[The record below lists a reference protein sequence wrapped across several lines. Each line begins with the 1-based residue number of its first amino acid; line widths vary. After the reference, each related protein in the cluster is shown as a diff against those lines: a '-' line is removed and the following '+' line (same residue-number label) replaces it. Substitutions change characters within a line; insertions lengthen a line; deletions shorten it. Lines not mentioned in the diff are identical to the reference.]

1 MKGDERIGEQMQ
13 CIITI
18 TSHQNDRRTKGGR
31 RAQLNSLCCA
41 IDTMTL
47 VLILIDHVIVAH
59 EHDHDYPLVLFLYFF
74 LSFQFTFLSPPP
86 PPFSLQSVKRV
97 ISLQYGT
104 FNTYSSSSSL
114 MCTPQSSL
122 PARISRRRILPDPD
136 LGICD
141 TNFTSVSHLYSATR
155 AAT

>member
-1 MKGDERIGEQMQ
+1 MQ

-59 EHDHDYPLVLFLYFF
+59 EHDHDYLLVLFLSFF
-74 LSFQFTFLSPPP
+74 LSNLRSCLLLLLLLS
-86 PPFSLQSVKRV
+86 
-97 ISLQYGT
+97 
-104 FNTYSSSSSL
+104 
-114 MCTPQSSL
+114 
-122 PARISRRRILPDPD
+122 
-136 LGICD
+136 
-141 TNFTSVSHLYSATR
+141 LYSR
-155 AAT
+155 

>member
-1 MKGDERIGEQMQ
+1 MQ

-59 EHDHDYPLVLFLYFF
+59 EHDHDYLLVLFLSFF
-74 LSFQFTFLSPPP
+74 LSNLRSCLLLLLLS
-86 PPFSLQSVKRV
+86 
-97 ISLQYGT
+97 
-104 FNTYSSSSSL
+104 
-114 MCTPQSSL
+114 
-122 PARISRRRILPDPD
+122 
-136 LGICD
+136 
-141 TNFTSVSHLYSATR
+141 LYSR
-155 AAT
+155 